1 MFEFDRRLYI
11 VDFEILL
18 DGANLY
24 NYDCVWEY
32 LKKIQKMT
40 SNIT

>member
-24 NYDCVWEY
+24 NYDCVWEPPHTVPSGA
-32 LKKIQKMT
+32 QHF
-40 SNIT
+40 